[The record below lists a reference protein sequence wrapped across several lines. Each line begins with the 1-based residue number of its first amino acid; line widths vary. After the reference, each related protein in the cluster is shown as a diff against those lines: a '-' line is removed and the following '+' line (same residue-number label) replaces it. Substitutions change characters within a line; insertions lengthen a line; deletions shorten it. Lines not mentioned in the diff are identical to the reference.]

1 MKIFGCRLSCVIFVR
16 IRVNLGDR
24 WDHKPDGIWVKIE
37 NQRKY
42 TTDKIQI
49 NEMNELIGEFL
60 ELIDAIPVMRL
71 E

>member
-1 MKIFGCRLSCVIFVR
+1 M
-16 IRVNLGDR
+16 
-24 WDHKPDGIWVKIE
+24 WDQKPDGIWVKIE
-37 NQRKY
+37 NQKY
-42 TTDKIQI
+42 TIDKIQI

>member
-16 IRVNLGDR
+16 IRVNLGYM
-24 WDHKPDGIWVKIE
+24 WDQKPDGIWVKIE
-37 NQRKY
+37 NQKY
-42 TTDKIQI
+42 TIDKIQI